1 MSIGPIHAVTVG
13 VRSIDASLALFRD
26 VIGLRVES
34 DVELSRELLE
44 AWCLPATSIARAIE
58 LSCDGH
64 PAGRLRLVEYDPP
77 ASDVVRADGAGAG
90 AGPSEAQAQD
100 AAADIGPKATELYTS
115 KPIDEA
121 AAELER
127 AGYPARS
134 RPIRYEIGGVKTEE
148 LLFTGPDGIPILV
161 MRGDH
166 GAEFQRPS
174 GTQTGYSEIPTI
186 SVVCADLD
194 ESRRF
199 YGETLGLS
207 LALDAAV
214 APELQEVVCEL
225 TGVPPGTRTHM
236 LLYMDKA
243 EPSGKY
249 LLLHYFSASKG
260 RLRGRMRP
268 GRLGT
273 SLYSHLVDDFDA
285 VHRRLVQSGA
295 EILTAPRAVDIG
307 NGGRARLLLA
317 CGPNEELFELLERG

>member
-1 MSIGPIHAVTVG
+1 MSIGPIRSVTVG
-13 VRSIDASLALFRD
+13 VSDLGASVALFRD
-26 VIGLRVES
+26 VIGLRVE
-34 DVELSRELLE
+34 DDLELSEELLE
-44 AWCLPATSIARAIE
+44 AWTVPSPSAARAIE
-58 LSCDGH
+58 LSCEGH
-64 PAGRLRLVEYDPP
+64 PAGRLRLVQYDPP
-77 ASDVVRADGAGAG
+77 TSEVVRDDATGPAAGHAR
-90 AGPSEAQAQD
+90 D
-100 AAADIGPKATELYTS
+100 DAADIGPKAIDLYTS

-166 GAEFQRPS
+166 GADFQRPT
-174 GTQTGYSEIPTI
+174 GTPAGYSEIPTI

-207 LALDAAV
+207 LALDAEVDPA
-214 APELQEVVCEL
+214 LQEVVCEL

-236 LLYMDKA
+236 LLFMDPA

-260 RLRGRMRP
+260 RLRDRMRP

-273 SLYSHLVDDFDA
+273 SLYTHAVDDLDG
-285 VHRRLVQSGA
+285 VHRSLVAGGA
-295 EILTAPRAVDIG
+295 EILADPRAVDIG
-307 NGGRARLLLA
+307 SPGHARLLLA
-317 CGPNEELFELLERG
+317 RGPNEELFELIEQSLT

>member
-1 MSIGPIHAVTVG
+1 MSIGPIRAVTVG
-13 VRSIDASLALFRD
+13 VRSLDASLALFRD

-34 DVELSRELLE
+34 DVELGGELLD
-44 AWCLPATSIARAIE
+44 AWCLATTSKARAVE
-58 LSCDGH
+58 LSCEGH

-77 ASDVVRADGAGAG
+77 ANAVVRADAS
-90 AGPSEAQAQD
+90 GPSDGEALD
-100 AAADIGPKATELYTS
+100 AAADIGPKAIDLYTS
-115 KPIDEA
+115 KPIDQA

-166 GAEFQRPS
+166 GTEFQRPS
-174 GTQTGYSEIPTI
+174 GTPTGYSEIPTL

-207 LALDAAV
+207 LALDAEV

-236 LLYMDKA
+236 LLYMDQA

-249 LLLHYFSASKG
+249 LLLHYFSASQG

-273 SLYSHLVDDFDA
+273 SLYSHFVDDFDG

-295 EILTAPRAVDIG
+295 EILTAPRSVDTG
-307 NGGRARLLLA
+307 NGVRARLLLA
-317 CGPNEELFELLERG
+317 CGPNEELFELVERE